1 MRPKTA
7 ATTTKKD
14 EGRIKSKLMALEK
27 IERKIE
33 FDIEEFQSKRDG
45 KGEQEAKG
53 IKVSKQLILE
63 YSQCDTLDQV

>member
-14 EGRIKSKLMALEK
+14 EARIKSKILTLEK

-33 FDIEEFQSKRDG
+33 DDIEEF
-45 KGEQEAKG
+45 
-53 IKVSKQLILE
+53 
-63 YSQCDTLDQV
+63 